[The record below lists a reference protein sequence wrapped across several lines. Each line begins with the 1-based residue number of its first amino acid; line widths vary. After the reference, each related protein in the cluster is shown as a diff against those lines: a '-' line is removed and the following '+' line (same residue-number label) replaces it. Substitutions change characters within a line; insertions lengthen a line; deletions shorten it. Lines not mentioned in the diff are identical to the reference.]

1 MSKPS
6 IAVALIVK
14 NEAQHLKA
22 CLETVHSWVDEIVV
36 LDSGSTDNTEAIA
49 RSFTDKFFVNDR
61 LARFWAAAPI
71 GTISYRI

>member
-49 RSFTDKFFVNDR
+49 RSFTDKFFVNDDWPGFGPQR
-61 LARFWAAAPI
+61 QLAQ
-71 GTISYRI
+71 SHRI